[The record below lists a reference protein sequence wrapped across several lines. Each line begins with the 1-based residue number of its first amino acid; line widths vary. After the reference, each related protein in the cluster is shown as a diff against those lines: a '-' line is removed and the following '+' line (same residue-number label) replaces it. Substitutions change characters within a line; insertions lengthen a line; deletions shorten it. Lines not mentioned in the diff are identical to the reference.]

1 MGDRHFNIAW
11 LLPPVIVVLFV
22 VHTTTTL
29 VLAGLVA
36 LASGTTVAL
45 NYRGTADRMPPRLG
59 FSAVWRDGSRASTRK
74 SFAAVA
80 IWGFI
85 LIVFALARPDLIG

>member
-1 MGDRHFNIAW
+1 
-11 LLPPVIVVLFV
+11 
-22 VHTTTTL
+22 
-29 VLAGLVA
+29 
-36 LASGTTVAL
+36 
-45 NYRGTADRMPPRLG
+45 MPPRLG